1 MNFELLSTINSP
13 NSELVSRQAHAS
25 ITQYPSR
32 FSHLS
37 SHLYTMSASPAVPPN
52 ILRFLDEQCGD
63 VHASLIPAI
72 TAAMNNVPGGPKTQL
87 SFDEVN
93 EICYEMMTRGDH
105 TYRLNPTFSWWFEYG
120 EHVLVS
126 PEDIIK
132 EPRNAPHHVPDEYA
146 PHMDLSNMR
155 PVEEHPEPPEAPYL
169 PFSDIDYESSVAC
182 WDESSV
188 RNPDTVNMLPAL
200 YPPMPSPSAVLGYPE
215 PPSAP
220 RAMRAHGLTTSTT
233 KSAKGSSILSASASP
248 FIPGASSFSGSQ
260 SSPTV
265 SSTSTSSSL
274 RLAAAKAPAASKSK
288 SHTTSTPPSA
298 VSPPTRSST
307 LRHQA
312 SGTQQLKTTSPTR
325 QKQSGK
331 PASNDKKAANPN
343 SNPNPAAG
351 LVAVP
356 DLKVLFRSNS
366 NKNKSKRRSGCGGG
380 GGSSPPVPRTAAHEN
395 HMPTTSAPSK
405 NKTVNNTD
413 TYPAAAAGTLTS
425 VEREH
430 RKDRENEIREWVRS
444 LIQKVDTETK

>member
-1 MNFELLSTINSP
+1 MNSELLSIINSLK
-13 NSELVSRQAHAS
+13 SEFV
-25 ITQYPSR
+25 
-32 FSHLS
+32 S

-87 SFDEVN
+87 SFDQVN

-105 TYRLNPTFSWWFEYG
+105 TYRMNPTFSWWFEYG
-120 EHVLVS
+120 EHVLIR

-155 PVEEHPEPPEAPYL
+155 PVEEHPEPPEPPYL
-169 PFSDIDYESSVAC
+169 PFSDIDYEPSVTC
-182 WDESSV
+182 WKESSV
-188 RNPDTVNMLPAL
+188 RDPYAVNMLAAL
-200 YPPMPSPSAVLGYPE
+200 YPPMPSPAAVLGYPE

-248 FIPGASSFSGSQ
+248 FIPGASSFSSSQ

-265 SSTSTSSSL
+265 SSSSSSL

-307 LRHQA
+307 RHHQA
-312 SGTQQLKTTSPTR
+312 TGAQQLKTTSSTK

-331 PASNDKKAANPN
+331 PSSPNKKATSPKAKP
-343 SNPNPAAG
+343 AG

-356 DLKVLFRSNS
+356 DLNVLFRSKS
-366 NKNKSKRRSGCGGG
+366 NKSRRRGS
-380 GGSSPPVPRTAAHEN
+380 GGSSPPVPKAAVHAN
-395 HMPTTSAPSK
+395 HTPTTSAVPPSK
-405 NKTVNNTD
+405 NKANNNNNNTD
-413 TYPAAAAGTLTS
+413 AACPSVGVG
-425 VEREH
+425 VEREQ